1 MKRSNIDIN
10 LTDLDYKFL
19 QKKCKEYNLKAVG
32 NSDILKTRL
41 LDFFKNNNSNNSCNK
56 EENTTVEEITTEIH
70 SLNLMD
76 EIKIEYIDPTTVSYT
91 KNEMNSILQ
100 LGILSSNAIKN
111 NLSLNTKLSINKILY
126 FYSELIPECKIKT
139 RRKVI
144 LINAIISLFQEE
156 INNNK
161 DNNYNTILDTL
172 IENGKETLRN
182 SLTKKVD
189 KIKSK

>member
-1 MKRSNIDIN
+1 MKRTNIDTN
-10 LTDLDYKFL
+10 LTDLDYKSL

-32 NSDILKTRL
+32 NSDTLKIRL
-41 LDFFKNNNSNNSCNK
+41 LDFFKTNNSSNNK
-56 EENTTVEEITTEIH
+56 VENTVIEEITTEIQ

-91 KNEMNSILQ
+91 KNEMNTILQ

-111 NLSLNTKLSINKILY
+111 NLSSKVKLSINKILY

-161 DNNYNTILDTL
+161 DNDYNKILDEM

-189 KIKSK
+189 KVKNK